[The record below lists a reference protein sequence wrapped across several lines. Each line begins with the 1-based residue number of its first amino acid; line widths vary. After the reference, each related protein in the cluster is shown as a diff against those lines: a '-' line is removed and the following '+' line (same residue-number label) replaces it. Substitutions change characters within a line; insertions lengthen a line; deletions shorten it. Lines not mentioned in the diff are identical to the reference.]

1 MVSDGDSAM
10 TTASEPTR
18 RKNLYKGTMTGAEAR
33 EKLSRTA
40 KRVGLG
46 KLEVSRCDG
55 EGAKVAF
62 TFKGARVER
71 SCDTQ
76 PTFDAN
82 IACLALWLEDRARNI
97 ERAIETFAEAFADS
111 MALAVVGA
119 GAESDAGDT
128 KKGLYTGTRTIEQSI
143 EVFRSGLSRLGIP
156 EGDVKLTWDG
166 EANNARLRMRLP
178 SGSIVEKVS
187 KRQVNAEANVAALAL
202 WLQSRTKNWERGIES
217 MDLDRV
223 FAGNLLPAR
232 VA

>member
-1 MVSDGDSAM
+1 M
-10 TTASEPTR
+10 TTVSEPTR
-18 RKNLYKGTMTGAEAR
+18 RKNLYKGSMTGDEAR
-33 EKLSRTA
+33 EKLVRTA
-40 KRVGLG
+40 KRVGLS
-46 KLEVSRCDG
+46 KLEVTRIDG
-55 EGAKVAF
+55 DGAKVAF

-71 SCDTQ
+71 ACDTQ
-76 PTFDAN
+76 PSYASN
-82 IACLALWLEDRARNI
+82 LACLALWLEDRARNI

-119 GAESDAGDT
+119 GAEPDVAVSDA

-143 EVFRSGLSRLGIP
+143 EVFRSSLERLGIP

-166 EANNARLRMRLP
+166 EKNLARLRMRLP

-187 KRQVNAEANVAALAL
+187 KRQSAVEANVAALAL

>member
-1 MVSDGDSAM
+1 M
-10 TTASEPTR
+10 TTVSEPTR
-18 RKNLYKGTMTGAEAR
+18 RKNLYKGTMTGDEAR
-33 EKLSRTA
+33 DKLVRTA
-40 KRVGLG
+40 KRVGLS

-55 EGAKVAF
+55 EGAKVVF
-62 TFKGARVER
+62 MFKGARVER

-76 PTFDAN
+76 PTHDAN
-82 IACLALWLEDRARNI
+82 VACLALWLEDRARNI

-111 MALAVVGA
+111 MALALVGA
-119 GAESDAGDT
+119 GAETDLADTT

-143 EVFRSGLSRLGIP
+143 EVFRSSLERLGIA
-156 EGDVKLTWDG
+156 ESDVKLTWDG
-166 EANNARLRMRLP
+166 DRNDARLRMRLP

-187 KRQVNAEANVAALAL
+187 KRQVSVEANVAALAL

-232 VA
+232 AS